1 MNYRKVQWFVGYGS
15 LMLSLGMF
23 GQAQSTPSQGTAGQ
37 AGTPDRPQAIFRA
50 TTRLVILDVVATNDK
65 GQAVTDLK
73 ASDFTVLES
82 GQPQEIIDFS
92 FHTPGQITRKAAQAN
107 VITNAPQFGGQSC
120 LNVILLDAI
129 NTDFSNNAYAQD
141 MLVKYL
147 GTSPTI
153 QPTAVY
159 ALEANLKLLHD
170 FTTDA
175 QALRDVLS
183 HYRSLAPTHLPT
195 VEAAA
200 SPFSR
205 RGTFRSVPQGRNAAF
220 NAMSFLAENLAAYP
234 GRKNLIWVS
243 EGFPLNLFPDATMG
257 DGVIAIEDFSPIMEK
272 IADDLMAAQV
282 AVYPISAAGV
292 ALNTQFE
299 AHSAMAGLA
308 QRTGGKTFFN
318 RNDID
323 TGVRTSL
330 DDGATYYT
338 LEYYPS
344 NKNWDQKFRHIQVK
358 TSRPG
363 LKLQHRDGYYG
374 LSPNFKLAESTVTQ
388 QFSDALSLLAPAA
401 TAVTFQAAVTPP
413 SDKTQNKL
421 VVNFGID
428 PHTLSFQRGP
438 DDLQHASVSCVVW
451 AYPSKGDPIRAEG
464 QSNVALKQDV
474 FQQGMANSS
483 YLPCTR
489 SLSLKSGSYT
499 LRLGVLD
506 NNSSLIGTTST
517 QVTVQ

>member
-1 MNYRKVQWFVGYGS
+1 MNPASLRWFVCLSS
-15 LMLSLGMF
+15 LVLWLGIP
-23 GQAQSTPSQGTAGQ
+23 GQAHGQSAAPPQTAPAQ
-37 AGTPDRPQAIFRA
+37 SSPRPQATFRA
-50 TTRLVILDVVATNDK
+50 TTRLVVLDVVATNDK
-65 GQAVTDLK
+65 GQAITDLK
-73 ASDFTVLES
+73 TGDLTVLEN
-82 GQPQEIIDFS
+82 GEPQEVMGFS
-92 FHTPGQITRKAAQAN
+92 FHTPGQITRSTGQSN
-107 VITNAPQFGGQSC
+107 IITNAPQFHGQSC

-129 NTDFSNNAYAQD
+129 NTDFSSNAYAQE

-147 GTSPTI
+147 GSSPTV

-183 HYRSLAPTHLPT
+183 HYKSLAPTHLPT

-200 SPFSR
+200 SPFGHQ
-205 RGTFRSVPQGRNAAF
+205 GTFQPVRQGREAAF
-220 NAMSFLAENLAAYP
+220 YAMSFLAESLAAYP

-243 EGFPLNLFPDATMG
+243 EGFPLNLFPDALMG
-257 DGVIAIEDFSPIMEK
+257 DQVMTIEDFSPIMEK

-292 ALNTQFE
+292 SLNSQFS

-323 TGVRTSL
+323 MGVRTSL

-344 NKNWDQKFRHIQVK
+344 NKNWDRKFRHIQVK
-358 TSRPG
+358 ASRPG
-363 LKLQHRDGYYG
+363 LKLQHRDGYYAI
-374 LSPNFKLAESTVTQ
+374 SPNTKYGESIVTQ
-388 QFSDALSLLAPAA
+388 QFSNALSLTAPAA
-401 TAVTFQAAVTPP
+401 TAITFQAAVIPP

-428 PHTLSFQRGP
+428 PHTLSFQRSA
-438 DDLQHASVSCVVW
+438 DDLQHAAVSCVVW
-451 AYPSKGDPIRAEG
+451 AYPSKGDPVRAEG
-464 QSNVALKQDV
+464 QTNAALKPDV
-474 FQQGMANSS
+474 FQQVMAS
-483 YLPCTR
+483 YLPCSR
-489 SLSLKSGSYT
+489 SLNLKPGPYT

-506 NNSSLIGTTST
+506 NNSSLIGTAST
-517 QVTVQ
+517 QVNVQ

>member
-1 MNYRKVQWFVGYGS
+1 VV
-15 LMLSLGMF
+15 
-23 GQAQSTPSQGTAGQ
+23 
-37 AGTPDRPQAIFRA
+37 
-50 TTRLVILDVVATNDK
+50 LDVVATNEK
-65 GQAVTDLK
+65 GQAITDLK
-73 ASDFTVLES
+73 AGDFTVLEN
-82 GQPQEIIDFS
+82 GQPQEVIDFS
-92 FHTPGQITRKAAQAN
+92 FHTPGQITRSTTQPN
-107 VITNAPQFGGQSC
+107 VITNAPQFRGQSC

-129 NTDFSNNAYAQD
+129 NTDFSSTAYAQD

-147 GTSPTI
+147 GSSPTI

-159 ALEANLKLLHD
+159 ALEGNLKLLHD
-170 FTTDA
+170 FTTDT
-175 QALRDVLS
+175 QTLRDVLS
-183 HYRSLAPTHLPT
+183 HYKSLAPTHLPT
-195 VEAAA
+195 IEAAA
-200 SPFSR
+200 SPFGH
-205 RGTFRSVPQGRNAAF
+205 RGSFQPVPQGRTAAF
-220 NAMSFLAENLAAYP
+220 YAMSFLAENLAAYP

-243 EGFPLNLFPDATMG
+243 EGFPLNLFPDALMG
-257 DGVIAIEDFSPIMEK
+257 DGVMIIEDFSPIMEK

-292 ALNTQFE
+292 SMNSQFP

-308 QRTGGKTFFN
+308 ERTGGKTFFN

-358 TSRPG
+358 TSRSG
-363 LKLQHRDGYYG
+363 LKLQHRDGYYAI
-374 LSPNFKLAESTVTQ
+374 SPNARYGESVVTH
-388 QFSDALSLLAPAA
+388 QFSDALSIMAPAA
-401 TAVTFQAAVTPP
+401 TAVSFQAAVVPP
-413 SDKTQNKL
+413 SDKTQNKV

-438 DDLQHASVSCVVW
+438 DDLQHASISCVVW

-464 QSNVALKQDV
+464 QTSAALKPDV
-474 FQQGMANSS
+474 FQQVMSS
-483 YLPCTR
+483 YLPCSR
-489 SLSLKSGSYT
+489 SLSLKPGSYT

-517 QVTVQ
+517 QVSVP